1 MKELT
6 KEELKHVIGGSVS
19 GAVITSIFKGLSMMQ
34 ELGRSLGS
42 SIRRLFTKN
51 FC

>member
-1 MKELT
+1 MQKLT
-6 KEELKHVIGGSVS
+6 KEELKQVVGGSIS
-19 GAVITSIFKGLSMMQ
+19 GAVISSIFKGLDMMQ

-42 SIRRLFTKN
+42 SIRRLFTRN

>member
-6 KEELKHVIGGSVS
+6 NKELNMIVGGSLS
-19 GAVITSIFKGLSMMQ
+19 GAVISSILKGVDMML

>member
-6 KEELKHVIGGSVS
+6 KEELKSIIGGAIS
-19 GAVITSIFKGLSMMQ
+19 GAIISSMIKGVSVIL

-42 SIRRLFTKN
+42 AIRRVMTKN
-51 FC
+51 YC